1 MKVLVTGYTGQLGY
15 DVVKAGIQAGYDM
28 IGIGSTDLDITDK
41 ESVSNFILS
50 IHPDVVVHCAAYTA
64 VDKAED
70 DRETCY
76 KVNVEGTAN
85 LVNAA
90 KKCNAKFVYIST
102 DYVFDGTGTLE
113 FTEEDNVQPIGYY
126 GLTKEQGETIVRT
139 AISNHYIVRISWVF
153 GVNGNNFVKTMLKLA
168 ESRDFLNVVG
178 DQYGSPTYTHDV
190 AILIINMIQTDRYG
204 TYHATNEGICSW
216 AEFAQEIFHQSNK
229 KVTVNAIPTY
239 EYPTKADRPLNSRLS
254 KEKLVKNGFN
264 KLPHWKDALSMYLDE
279 IGVKENMNEEY

>member
-15 DVVKAGIQAGYDM
+15 DVVKAGSQVGYNM
-28 IGIGSTDLDITDK
+28 IGIGSSDLDITDK
-41 ESVSNFILS
+41 ESVSNYILS
-50 IHPDVVVHCAAYTA
+50 INPDVVVHCAAFTA

-70 DRETCY
+70 DKETCY

-90 KKCNAKFVYIST
+90 NKCNAKFVYIST
-102 DYVFDGTGTLE
+102 DYVFDGRGTLE

-139 AISNHYIVRISWVF
+139 TISNHYIVRISWVF

-168 ESRDFLNVVG
+168 ESRDVLNVVG

-190 AILIINMIQTDRYG
+190 AMLVIKMIQTDRYG
-204 TYHATNEGICSW
+204 TYHATNEGVCSW

-229 KVTVNAIPTY
+229 KVTVNAIPTS

-264 KLPHWKDALSMYLDE
+264 KLPHWKDALSTYLDVLE
-279 IGVKENMNEEY
+279 VKENMNEEN